1 MSAIWQY
8 FAFEANAGGKAED
21 LQKPL
26 QNGTN
31 KKGNTRNLAKYL
43 KDQHP
48 VFEELREQDM
58 CFITKAANHY
68 RFDNVFKNDNLL

>member
-26 QNGTN
+26 QNGKN

-48 VFEELREQDM
+48 VFEELRE
-58 CFITKAANHY
+58 
-68 RFDNVFKNDNLL
+68 